1 MPSKTGIQ
9 AELGLPAVPLTLEG
23 ATVLH
28 QMARVRWPEWKRLPA
43 GERQAIANETRAW
56 LEPLEAEGKS
66 ALYAMLG
73 HKADLML
80 IHFRDS
86 FAALKSTELA
96 MSNLR
101 LVEYLEPTTTYV
113 SVVEL
118 GLYDSSVKLYR
129 ELLEKGMEPNS
140 PEWKAAVE
148 ETLARQAEAM
158 KARLWPKIPP
168 GRYVSFYP
176 MNRLRGEDKNFY
188 TLPIEERQRQM
199 EAHGLVGRR
208 YAGKVQ
214 QIITGSIGF
223 DDWEWGVDLFADDPL
238 QFKKLIYEMRFDEV
252 SAVYALFGQF
262 FLGVRCA
269 AAGLGDLLAGTLPER
284 SV

>member
-1 MPSKTGIQ
+1 MATRTEVR
-9 AELGLPAVPLTLEG
+9 ATELPAVPLTLEG
-23 ATVLH
+23 ASCLH
-28 QMARVRWPEWKRLPA
+28 QMARVRWPEWKKLPA
-43 GERQAIANETRAW
+43 AERAAIAKEFSAW
-56 LEPLEAEGKS
+56 LAPLEAEGKT
-66 ALYAMLG
+66 ALFAMIG

-80 IHFRDS
+80 IHYRES
-86 FAALKSTELA
+86 FEGLKSAELA
-96 MSNLR
+96 MANLR
-101 LVEYLEPTTTYV
+101 LCDFLEPSTSYV

-118 GLYDSSVKLYR
+118 GLYDSTLKLYR
-129 ELLEKGMEPNS
+129 ELTEKGIEPNS
-140 PEWKAAVE
+140 AEWKAAVD

-158 KARLWPKIPP
+158 KARLWPKVPP
-168 GRYVSFYP
+168 QRYVSFYP

-223 DDWEWGVDLFADDPL
+223 DDWEWGVDLFSDDPL

-252 SAVYALFGQF
+252 SAIYALFGQF
-262 FLGVRCA
+262 FVGVRCA
-269 AAGLGDLLAGTLPER
+269 AAGLDELLAGKLPAKP
-284 SV
+284 